1 MIREKDIEPILAVR
15 HFNRFY
21 THAFGFLQKRIL
33 GSAYSLV
40 DARVLYELANRP
52 GCHATDITTALD
64 LDPGYLSRILK
75 KFETA
80 GLIVRE
86 PSAADGRCRPVAL
99 TDRGEQETAK
109 LADIANDDVANK
121 LGRLSEK
128 QIAEVVTAMQTI
140 ENTLHEA
147 TDQHGAAVIRSHRP
161 GDIGWVISVHG
172 AYYAH
177 VHGFNENFEALVARI
192 CSDFIS
198 SHDPKTEHCWIAE
211 VNGKRAGSIFLV
223 RQNETTAKLRL
234 LYVDETARGLGLGKK
249 LVDECL
255 SFARRA
261 RYERVELWTNAVL
274 TTARHI
280 YEQAGFH
287 LIDEDQHSDFG
298 DPQIGQ
304 HWQLDL

>member
-1 MIREKDIEPILAVR
+1 MIREKDIESILSVR
-15 HFNRFY
+15 RFNRFY

-40 DARVLYELANRP
+40 DARVMYEIANRP

-80 GLIVRE
+80 GLIMRE
-86 PSAADGRCRPVAL
+86 PSEADGRCRPLAL

-109 LADIANDDVANK
+109 LADIANDDVADK

-128 QIAEVVTAMQTI
+128 QITEVVAAMQTI

-147 TDQHGAAVIRSHRP
+147 AGQHSPAVIRSHRP

-177 VHGFNENFEALVARI
+177 AHGFNENFEALVAQI

-223 RQNETTAKLRL
+223 RQDEATAKLRL
-234 LYVDETARGLGLGKK
+234 LYVDEAARGLGLGKK

-304 HWQLDL
+304 RWQLDL